1 MQLEALLAQ
10 PGALPSAP
18 AATAQ
23 LISGLDDPDIET
35 AEVAACIATDPALTA
50 KLLKMA
56 NSAYFWRGRTVG
68 SIEDALSKLGMRKVR
83 SLAIGMVMNDSF
95 PSISPD
101 RLQQLW
107 GYSLNTAELARRLA
121 LEIDVDDGEAYTS
134 GLIHAVGEL
143 PMRVGMT
150 VAMDRLDS
158 ICKPLAFNRAEAQ
171 DAILGY
177 SYAHV
182 GAELAKRWKFPWR
195 IVNGV
200 ANHVR
205 PYENDVYEPLAG
217 VIHIAAWRG
226 RGIELGLPR
235 KELITTY
242 PDEVG
247 EALGIDPD
255 AILDYESGSEEHA
268 R

>member
-10 PGALPSAP
+10 PGALPAAP

-23 LISGLDDPDIET
+23 LISGLDDPDIDT
-35 AEVAACIATDPALTA
+35 GTVAACISTDPVLTA
-50 KLLKMA
+50 KLLKQA
-56 NSAYFWRGRTVG
+56 NSSFFWRGRTVG
-68 SIEDALSKLGMRKVR
+68 SVEDSLRILGLRKVR
-83 SLAIGMVMNDSF
+83 SLAIAMVMNQSF
-95 PSISPD
+95 PSVSPD
-101 RLQQLW
+101 RLQQFW
-107 GYSLNTAELARRLA
+107 SYSLNTAELARRLA
-121 LEIDVDDGEAYTS
+121 MEIDLDDGEAYTS

-143 PMRVGMT
+143 PMRVGMSD
-150 VAMDRLDS
+150 AMDRLDS
-158 ICKPLAFNRAEAQ
+158 VCKPLALNRAEAQ
-171 DAILGY
+171 DAIFGY

-217 VIHIAAWRG
+217 VIHLAAWRA
-226 RGIELGLPR
+226 RGIELNLR
-235 KELITTY
+235 AKELITTY
-242 PDEVG
+242 PDLVG

-255 AILDYESGSEEHA
+255 GILNYESGSEEFS
-268 R
+268 

>member
-10 PGALPSAP
+10 PGALPAAP

-35 AEVAACIATDPALTA
+35 ATVAACIATDPVLAA
-50 KLLKMA
+50 KLLKLA
-56 NSAYFWRGRTVG
+56 NSSFFWRGRTVG
-68 SIEDALSKLGMRKVR
+68 SIEDALRVLGLRKVR
-83 SLAIGMVMNDSF
+83 SLAIGMVLNQSF
-95 PSISPD
+95 PSVSQE
-101 RLQQLW
+101 RLQLFW
-107 GYSLNTAELARRLA
+107 SYSLNTAELARMLA
-121 LEIDVDDGEAYTS
+121 LQIDVDDNEAYTS

-158 ICKPLAFNRAEAQ
+158 ICKPLALNRAEAQ
-171 DAILGY
+171 DAIFGY

-200 ANHVR
+200 ANHVQ
-205 PYENDVYEPLAG
+205 PYENEVYEPLAG
-217 VIHIAAWRG
+217 VIHIAAWRA
-226 RGIELGLPR
+226 RGIDLKLDR

-242 PDEVG
+242 PDMVG

-255 AILDYESGSEEHA
+255 AILDFDAGYEA
-268 R
+268 